1 MDLVIIALLLLGLTL
16 LITLILVFVKLKNK
30 PSGEPK
36 EINYQ
41 AFFGMGISFIGLG
54 IVLTVVVS
62 PGFTGITALGVIY
75 MLIGLKN
82 RDKWINPKKEK

>member
-1 MDLVIIALLLLGLTL
+1 MDLLVIALFLLGLTL

-41 AFFGMGISFIGLG
+41 AFFVMGIIFVGSGTA
-54 IVLTVVVS
+54 LTAAIS
-62 PGFTGITALGVIY
+62 PGFIGITALGIIY

-82 RDKWINPKKEK
+82 RDKWANPKKET